1 MPRRF
6 HLQSLLDLAQNHTDA
21 AARQL
26 NQLKGKWNEAAEK
39 LGQLMAFQEEY
50 RQRYQNAA
58 SQGMSMMALRD
69 YQAFLGK
76 LEAAITQQSEE
87 VEQCRKRW
95 EAGQQVWQVHKRKLS
110 AYDTLA
116 KRHHQGEM
124 RREAKLEQRDQDE
137 FSTQSFARKIKKQ
150 EQEE

>member
-26 NQLKGKWNEAAEK
+26 SQLKGKWNEALEK
-39 LGQLMAFQEEY
+39 LGQLNTFREEY
-50 RQRYQNAA
+50 RQRYQSAA

-69 YQAFLGK
+69 YQVFLGK

-87 VEQCRKRW
+87 VELCRKRW
-95 EAGQQVWQVHKRKLS
+95 EAGQLAWQVQKRKLS
-110 AYDTLA
+110 AYDMLA

-124 RREAKLEQRDQDE
+124 QREAKLEQREQDE
-137 FSTQSFARKIKKQ
+137 YSVQSFTRKIKK
-150 EQEE
+150 EKQEE

>member
-6 HLQSLLDLAQNHTDA
+6 NLQSLLDLAQNHTDA
-21 AARQL
+21 AARRLGQL
-26 NQLKGKWNEAAEK
+26 NAKWNEAQEK
-39 LGQLMAFQEEY
+39 LSQLMAFREEY

-58 SQGMSMMALRD
+58 SQGMSMTALRD
-69 YQAFLGK
+69 YQLFLGK

-95 EAGQQVWQVHKRKLS
+95 ETGQQAWQAHKRKLS

-124 RREAKLEQRDQDE
+124 RREAKIEQREQDE
-137 FSTQSFARKIKKQ
+137 FATQSFARKIKKQ